1 MLNPYAFYGK
11 IHGRKMVLM
20 LRGGK
25 IPCSCWAFVSLLLGS
40 FSSSELSE
48 LNNFF
53 FWFNPSCLHG
63 IPTYSWDPGLYF
75 SIGKSMGK
83 SHRLCQPKASER
95 CRFYPRL
102 WGNLAAGW
110 WKTSRCDPSAGCR
123 WPFRSMNDDIQ
134 KHGKLQ
140 RELQEL

>member
-25 IPCSCWAFVSLLLGS
+25 IPWSCWAFVSLLLGS

-48 LNNFF
+48 LNNLF
-53 FWFNPSCLHG
+53 FWFNPCCLHG

-75 SIGKSMGK
+75 SIGKSWEIPC
-83 SHRLCQPKASER
+83 LLPAPKPQNFVA
-95 CRFYPRL
+95 FTPRL
-102 WGNLAAGW
+102 WGNFAAGW
-110 WKTSRCDPSAGCR
+110 WETSRCDPSAGCR
-123 WPFRSMNDDIQ
+123 LPFRSMNDDIQ
-134 KHGKLQ
+134 KHGKLR

>member
-48 LNNFF
+48 LNNLFF
-53 FWFNPSCLHG
+53 GSIHVAFMGSPRIHG
-63 IPTYSWDPGLYF
+63 IQV
-75 SIGKSMGK
+75 SIF
-83 SHRLCQPKASER
+83 L
-95 CRFYPRL
+95 
-102 WGNLAAGW
+102 
-110 WKTSRCDPSAGCR
+110 
-123 WPFRSMNDDIQ
+123 
-134 KHGKLQ
+134 
-140 RELQEL
+140 